1 MAIIKVKKLCKDYKY
16 SVKDENKGFFY
27 NLFNNKEKIV

>member
-16 SVKDENKGFFY
+16 SVKDETKGFLY
-27 NLFNNKEKIV
+27 NLFNSNEK